1 MNLRASLWV
10 QMASVDVV
18 PSAGVR
24 DNNGNTIAVDKL
36 PEEMND
42 MKIRD
47 DKVDGVDLFLCRIF
61 NLVSTS
67 VID

>member
-1 MNLRASLWV
+1 
-10 QMASVDVV
+10 MASVDVV

-24 DNNGNTIAVDKL
+24 DHNGNTIAVDKL

-47 DKVDGVDLFLCRIF
+47 DKVYGVDLFLCRIF

>member
-1 MNLRASLWV
+1 
-10 QMASVDVV
+10 MASVDVV